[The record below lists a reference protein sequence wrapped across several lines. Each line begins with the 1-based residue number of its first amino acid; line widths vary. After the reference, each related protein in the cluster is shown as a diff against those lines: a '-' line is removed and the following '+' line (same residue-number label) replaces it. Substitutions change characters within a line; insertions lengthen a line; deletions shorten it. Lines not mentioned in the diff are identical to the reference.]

1 MEERENP
8 LARRERERGI
18 GGAGRKSERALAKTI
33 GARLRPASG
42 AMRGAKADMSK
53 PGLLIE
59 SKSTTARTLALD
71 MAWLDK
77 ILDEALAEAKVPV
90 LTVSFT
96 DTEGKPK
103 KNGQW
108 VMVPLWFAMERFL
121 DES

>member
-1 MEERENP
+1 MTERENP
-8 LARRERERGI
+8 LARRARERGI
-18 GGAGRKSERALAKTI
+18 GGAGRKSERALAKQI

-42 AMRGAKADMSK
+42 AMRGAKADMAK

-71 MAWLDK
+71 MNWLTK
-77 ILDEALAEAKVPV
+77 IMEEALAEAKVPV

-96 DTEGKPK
+96 DVNGAPK
-103 KNGQW
+103 EHGQW
-108 VMVPLWFAMERFL
+108 VMVPLWYAMERFL